1 MCSSRE
7 SSLRMACL
15 VVAGVLIAA
24 PSLAQRPNYK
34 LFTDP
39 DRRFSVE
46 FPQDWDWMNVSP
58 AGESLAVFIH
68 PRKEAAVVVERE
80 RLKVKPEVITETF
93 AEGEAL
99 RLKAPVL

>member
-1 MCSSRE
+1 MRSFRE
-7 SSLRMACL
+7 SSLRMAFLAAVC
-15 VVAGVLIAA
+15 VLMAT
-24 PSLAQRPNYK
+24 PSAAQRPNYQ

-80 RLKVKPEVITETF
+80 RL
-93 AEGEAL
+93 
-99 RLKAPVL
+99 